1 MENSSR
7 RTASKS
13 MHAEF
18 TDAMDGSGGGDAWP
32 GGGGDGSGGGAC
44 LAGTGSGG
52 FACKMMG
59 RERDPL
65 QGLAMPDW

>member
-32 GGGGDGSGGGAC
+32 GGGVGGGNAC
-44 LAGTGSGG
+44 LAGTGSGD
-52 FACKMMG
+52 FACKM
-59 RERDPL
+59 L
-65 QGLAMPDW
+65 VA